1 MTDLTIREA
10 RADDLEAIIR
20 LHEEDELGSHG
31 DLWSAETRPAY
42 EAAFA
47 AIARSAENRLFVAL
61 DGEEVVGTFQLTFIP
76 NLTGRGALRVK
87 VESVKVKAARR
98 SGGIGARMIVFA
110 EGYAREQGAPGHG
123 AHVEQDPQGRAS
135 LLRAPGL
142 RPQPRGVQEEAV
154 RGFRQPAVIPAQA
167 GIHNRDGSRNGERC
181 AGFCIVSGYGSRAPL
196 TRPRDDRQSWKPYAF
211 VSALSRVLQALQNF
225 GQLASFSSFPP
236 ALASFHSRLHL
247 AMRSRAAA
255 WAGVGSFFGFVSPA
269 AWTAPAMDRAI
280 AAAMATLT
288 TRFTI

>member
-20 LHEEDELGSHG
+20 LHEEDDLGSHG

-110 EGYAREQGAPGHG
+110 EGYAREQGA
-123 AHVEQDPQGRAS
+123 RAT
-135 LLRAPGL
+135 P
-142 RPQPRGVQEEAV
+142 
-154 RGFRQPAVIPAQA
+154 
-167 GIHNRDGSRNGERC
+167 
-181 AGFCIVSGYGSRAPL
+181 IV
-196 TRPRDDRQSWKPYAF
+196 
-211 VSALSRVLQALQNF
+211 
-225 GQLASFSSFPP
+225 
-236 ALASFHSRLHL
+236 
-247 AMRSRAAA
+247 
-255 WAGVGSFFGFVSPA
+255 
-269 AWTAPAMDRAI
+269 
-280 AAAMATLT
+280 
-288 TRFTI
+288 